1 MDHQGSPKN
10 GFLLSYEHVE
20 LEVLVEH
27 AKGSTCSNQ
36 KTEEIRREKVL
47 R

>member
-10 GFLLSYEHVE
+10 EFLLSYKHVE

-27 AKGSTCSNQ
+27 AKGSTYRQPEN
-36 KTEEIRREKVL
+36 
-47 R
+47 